1 MSKGGCFCGNV
12 RYEIDDGDYVV
23 ANCYCTMCR
32 RTSGA
37 PVVTWAVVPIENFR
51 YLCGEPNRLDSS
63 DRASRDFC
71 ASCGSPLAC
80 RILDKPGEIDI
91 TTSTLDNPEAFV
103 PKYGIYTDTKLAW
116 LHALEP

>member
-1 MSKGGCFCGNV
+1 MSEGGCFCGEV

-37 PVVTWAVVPIENFR
+37 PVVTWAVVPMSNFR
-51 YLCGEPNRLDSS
+51 YVKGEPKQLESS
-63 DRASRDFC
+63 AKASRDFC
-71 ASCGSPLAC
+71 GSCGTPLAC
-80 RILDKPGEIDI
+80 RIHDKPREIDI
-91 TTSTLDNPEAFV
+91 TTSTLDNAEAFV
-103 PKYGIYTDTKLAW
+103 PKYGAHTDTKFAW